1 MRTATPSESWH
12 DCGTHRVRVVRRMV
26 NRRRRY
32 LATVFP
38 SNAMRLATS
47 WEGVD
52 ISQSPGRTV
61 WGDYATPAEAVRAAE
76 TFISC
81 TRDDTGERVC
91 NWRDVEK
98 VRAELA
104 KGRQ

>member
-1 MRTATPSESWH
+1 MTTRTVTPAESWH
-12 DCGTHRVRVVRRMV
+12 EVGTHRVRVTLKRG
-26 NRRRRY
+26 RY
-32 LATVFP
+32 FASVFG
-38 SNAMRLATS
+38 SADWRCTS
-47 WEGVD
+47 AV
-52 ISQSPGRTV
+52 GRTV
-61 WGDYATPAEAVRAAE
+61 WGDYPTPAEAVRAAE

-81 TRDDTGERVC
+81 TREDTGERVC